1 MSAGASHYAYLNE
14 SDSYNASASSVAHI
28 AIPVGSV
35 SGGLATWSLDRD
47 AFALTTPGISSYG
60 RFTETTKYA
69 LSGFGG
75 TFRIAASPPLV
86 VNNVAVTAQL
96 ADVEVAAA
104 MKALRDQR
112 AERTRQALSAFLAA
126 KEKLAEAK
134 ADGLTAVKLIE
145 REDEK
150 NAAKREWK
158 KARRHRNNAEARFE
172 AADTAA
178 KAAVDV
184 LEQAV
189 ESYTCTLETVIC
201 NVLID
206 SLQQIVTALNS
217 DERLVL
223 PQQ

>member
-1 MSAGASHYAYLNE
+1 MSTGASHYAYLNE

-28 AIPVGSV
+28 AILVGSV
-35 SGGLATWSLDRD
+35 SGGLATWSLDRA
-47 AFALTTPGISSYG
+47 AFAVTTSGISSYG
-60 RFTETTKYA
+60 RVTETTKYA

-75 TFRIAASPPLV
+75 TFHIAASPPLV

-104 MKALRDQR
+104 MKALTDQR
-112 AERTRQALSAFLAA
+112 AERTQQALSAFVTAR
-126 KEKLAEAK
+126 EKFREAK
-134 ADGLTAVKLIE
+134 ADGLTAAKLTE
-145 REDEK
+145 LEDEK

-158 KARRHRNNAEARFE
+158 KARRHRNNVEARFE

-178 KAAVDV
+178 KAATDV

-206 SLQQIVTALNS
+206 SLQQIVDALNS

-223 PQQ
+223 PQ